1 MANNKK
7 TTEPANDLTN
17 GNSSENEAPNESQIA
32 AQNDTPNDIG
42 GNTPGNT
49 LGDLLCFSVYS
60 TSHAF
65 NHLYRRLLSALGL
78 TYPQYLVMTL
88 LWRRDGLRVNAIGQ
102 ELGLESNTLT
112 PLLKRLEALGLV
124 TRQRDTEDERV
135 VLVKLSQQGKVLSE
149 KARDI
154 PNCVADA
161 VGLGQDDFTKLTQLL
176 HRVRNRLSKDP
187 S

>member
-1 MANNKK
+1 MTKDRKDPIEPINK
-7 TTEPANDLTN
+7 
-17 GNSSENEAPNESQIA
+17 
-32 AQNDTPNDIG
+32 AQNETQNE
-42 GNTPGNT
+42 T

-65 NHLYRRLLSALGL
+65 NHLYRRLLSDLGL

-88 LWRRDGLRVNAIGQ
+88 LWRRDGLKVKAIGQ

-112 PLLKRLEALGLV
+112 PLLKRLETLGFV
-124 TRQRDTEDERV
+124 VRQRDTEDERV
-135 VLVKLSQQGKVLSE
+135 VLVKLTSQGNSLSE

-161 VGLGQDDFTKLTQLL
+161 VGLDQADFTKLTQLL
-176 HRVRNRLSKDP
+176 YSVRTRLSKDRT
-187 S
+187 